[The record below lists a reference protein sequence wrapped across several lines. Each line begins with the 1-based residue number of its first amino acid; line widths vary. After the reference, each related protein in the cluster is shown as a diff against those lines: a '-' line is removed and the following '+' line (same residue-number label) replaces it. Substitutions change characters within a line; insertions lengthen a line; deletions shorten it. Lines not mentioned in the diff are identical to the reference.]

1 MSAEI
6 VNLRRARKARS
17 RTAKEKTAEQ
27 NRARFGM
34 TRAERE
40 RLRNDEQR
48 TKRHL
53 DGLAREPATPV
64 ASPTNE
70 DGNGLET

>member
-1 MSAEI
+1 ME
-6 VNLRRARKARS
+6 NGLTLRPNARS

-40 RLRNDEQR
+40 RLHNEEERAKQ
-48 TKRHL
+48 HL
-53 DGLAREPATPV
+53 DGLERTPTV
-64 ASPTNE
+64 PDASPNNE
-70 DGNGLET
+70 DSNGLET